1 MAISLGESLH
11 IGFADIWTRKVRSI
25 VTIIGII
32 LGVMSIMVVLAIIN
46 GMNKSTMDW
55 MQARGGLNKIDVQR
69 NWQYDFSKGGKAEFT
84 LKEIAYIQSQIPE
97 AEAFN
102 PKVSD
107 YGLELAKGEL
117 TYPAQIQGVVP
128 DMTIV
133 DEWDVSKGRFIKEL
147 DIQQYND
154 VIVLGS
160 TVAST
165 LFGSRNPLGKQILL
179 KGQVSTQGQGN
190 ARGMRSLKAQTL
202 TVIGVMDEKI
212 IKAQG
217 GQAAFGDNPLEYMNR
232 RAFIPLSTMIY
243 KVNPTLAITNLEI
256 RAKNPESAVDLRQ
269 KVENIVLNLKGGKRL
284 FRVVSAQEQMQQM
297 KQSSMIFT
305 AIFILIAVIS
315 LLVGGIVIMN
325 IMLASIKERT
335 REIGVRLAIGA
346 RRRDIFIQFL
356 VQTVMI
362 TGLGG
367 VFGIALGYSILD
379 VVAGFLDI
387 KVAASLQMIWV
398 SLMVSVGVGLI
409 FGIMPAVRASNLDP
423 VIALRE
429 E

>member
-25 VTIIGII
+25 VTIVGII
-32 LGVMSIMVVLAIIN
+32 LGVMSIMVVLAIVN

-55 MQARGGLNKIDVQR
+55 MQARGGLNKIEVER
-69 NWQYDFSKGGKAEFT
+69 NWQYDFNKGGNAEFS
-84 LKEIAYIQSQIPE
+84 LREIDYIKSQIPE
-97 AEAFN
+97 AAAIN
-102 PKVSD
+102 PRVSEF
-107 YGLELAKGEL
+107 GLELTRGERSFQ
-117 TYPAQIQGVVP
+117 AQIQGVVP

-133 DEWDVSKGRFIKEL
+133 DEWDAAKGRFIKEMDL
-147 DIQQYND
+147 QQYND

-160 TVAST
+160 SVASE
-165 LFGSRNPLGKQILL
+165 LFGSRDPVGRQVSL
-179 KGQVSTQGQGN
+179 KGQISTPNQGN
-190 ARGMRSLKAQTL
+190 GRAEQSLKTQSL
-202 TVIGVMDEKI
+202 TVIGVMEEKRM
-212 IKAQG
+212 KAQG
-217 GQAAFGDNPLEYMNR
+217 GQGAFGDNPLEYMNR
-232 RAFIPLSTMIY
+232 RAFIPLSTMIS
-243 KVNPTLAITNLEI
+243 KINPGLTITSLEI
-256 RAKNPESAVDLRQ
+256 RAKNPESAVALR
-269 KVENIVLNLKGGKRL
+269 KKTENIVLNLKHGKRL
-284 FRVVSAQEQMQQM
+284 FQIVSAQEQMQQM

-305 AIFILIAVIS
+305 AVFILIAVIS

-346 RRRDIFIQFL
+346 RRRDIFLQFL

-367 VFGIALGYSILD
+367 VFGIALGYSILNL
-379 VVAGFLDI
+379 VGKYLDI
-387 KVAASLQMIWV
+387 QVAASVQMIWV
-398 SLMVSVGVGLI
+398 SLFVSVGVGLI

>member
-1 MAISLGESLH
+1 MAISLGESVH

-25 VTIIGII
+25 VTIVGII
-32 LGVMSIMVVLAIIN
+32 LGVMSIMVVLAIVN

-55 MQARGGLNKIDVQR
+55 MNARGGLNKIEVER

-84 LKEIAYIQSQIPE
+84 LKEIDYIKTQIPE

-102 PKVSD
+102 PKVSEW
-107 YGLELAKGEL
+107 GLELAKGEL
-117 TYPAQIQGVVP
+117 TFQAQVQGVVP

-133 DEWDVSKGRFIKEL
+133 DEWDVAQGRFIKDL

-160 TVAST
+160 RVATT
-165 LFGSRNPLGKQILL
+165 LFGSRNPLGKQIML
-179 KGQVSTQGQGN
+179 KGQISAGGLGN
-190 ARGMRSLKAQTL
+190 AREMQTL
-202 TVIGVMDEKI
+202 KTQTFTVVGVMDEKKM
-212 IKAQG
+212 KAQG
-217 GQAAFGDNPLEYMNR
+217 GQSAFGDNPLEYMNR
-232 RAFIPLSTMIY
+232 RAFIPLSTMLY
-243 KVNPTLAITNLEI
+243 KVNPALAVTSLEL

-269 KVENIVLNLKGGKRL
+269 KIENIVLNLKSGKRL
-284 FRVVSAQEQMQQM
+284 FQVVSAQEQMQQM

-305 AIFILIAVIS
+305 AVFILIAVIS

-346 RRRDIFIQFL
+346 RRRDIFLQFL

-367 VFGIALGYSILD
+367 IFGIVLGYSILD
-379 VVAGFLDI
+379 VVGGYLDI
-387 KVAASLQMIWV
+387 EVAASVQMIWV
-398 SLMVSVGVGLI
+398 ALMVSVGVGLI

>member
-32 LGVMSIMVVLAIIN
+32 LGVMSIMVVLAIVN

-55 MQARGGLNKIDVQR
+55 MQARGGLNKIEVER

-84 LKEIAYIQSQIPE
+84 LKEIDYIKSKIPE
-97 AEAFN
+97 AVAIN
-102 PKVSD
+102 PKVSEF
-107 YGLELAKGEL
+107 GLELARGEQ
-117 TYPAQIQGVVP
+117 TFQAQVQGVVP
-128 DMTIV
+128 DMTVV
-133 DEWDVSKGRFIKEL
+133 DEWDVGKGRFIK
-147 DIQQYND
+147 DMDVRQFND
-154 VIVLGS
+154 VVVLGS
-160 TVAST
+160 RVAST
-165 LFGSRNPLGKQILL
+165 LFGSRNPLGQQVLL
-179 KGQVSTQGQGN
+179 KGQISAGGPGG
-190 ARGMRSLKAQTL
+190 ASGMQTLKTQTL
-202 TVIGVMDEKI
+202 TVIGVMQEKKM
-212 IKAQG
+212 KAQG
-217 GQAAFGDNPLEYMNR
+217 GQSAFGDNPLEYMNR
-232 RAFIPLSTMIY
+232 RAFIPLSTMIW
-243 KVNPTLAITNLEI
+243 KVNPALAITSLEL
-256 RAKNPESAVDLRQ
+256 RAKDPTSAVALR
-269 KVENIVLNLKGGKRL
+269 KKTENIVLNLKHGKRL
-284 FRVVSAQEQMQQM
+284 FQIVSAQEQMQQM

-346 RRRDIFIQFL
+346 RRRDIFLQFL

-367 VFGIALGYSILD
+367 VFGIALGFSILNM
-379 VVAGFLDI
+379 VGKYLDI
-387 KVAASLQMIWV
+387 QVAASLQMIWV
-398 SLMVSVGVGLI
+398 ALLVSVGVGLI